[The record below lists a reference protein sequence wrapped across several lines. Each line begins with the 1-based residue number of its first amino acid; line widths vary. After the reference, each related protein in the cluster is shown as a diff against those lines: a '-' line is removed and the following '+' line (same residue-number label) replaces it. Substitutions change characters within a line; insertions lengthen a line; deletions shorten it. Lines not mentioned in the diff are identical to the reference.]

1 MLGAMGALETLVL
14 IALAVGFFGGTAFV
28 VFLRWLRGG
37 DAQRRK
43 HAQQPDGKQTRK
55 RK

>member
-1 MLGAMGALETLVL
+1 MLGAMGFMETCAL

-28 VFLRWLRGG
+28 VFLRWLRGS
-37 DAQRRK
+37 DTQKRK
-43 HAQQPDGKQTRK
+43 QNEKRKPERK